1 MRYMRALTV
10 QDVAE
15 LYDLYKWG
23 ARMCDLEMLYGCTRA
38 TIKRALRRT
47 GVAIRSTGRVLLAAP
62 KLHSNRDQFRSS
74 RPRLPEGAL
83 IVDDR
88 PTPDQLL
95 CSSAHA
101 QRDRRIAEHQLDAKS
116 YSCLEE
122 VSSSHCVS
130 SHSDNPQQDHE

>member
-38 TIKRALRRT
+38 TIKRALRVT
-47 GVAIRSTGRVLLAAP
+47 GVQLRPTGRTLLAAP
-62 KLHSNRDQFRSS
+62 KPHSNRDQLRSN

-95 CSSAHA
+95 CSSGHA
-101 QRDRRIAEHQLDAKS
+101 QLSRRTAARRSDVKS
-116 YSCLEE
+116 YSCPEE
-122 VSSSHCVS
+122 VS
-130 SHSDNPQQDHE
+130 

>member
-1 MRYMRALTV
+1 MRYMRSLTV
-10 QDVAE
+10 QDVVE

-47 GVAIRSTGRVLLAAP
+47 GVQLRPTGRVLLAAP
-62 KLHSNRDQFRSS
+62 KPHSNRDYFRSN

-83 IVDDR
+83 IVDDH

-95 CSSAHA
+95 CSSGHVQLNKRTAE
-101 QRDRRIAEHQLDAKS
+101 RRSGEKN
-116 YSCLEE
+116 YFCPEE
-122 VSSSHCVS
+122 VS
-130 SHSDNPQQDHE
+130 